1 VRACVR
7 ACCVIQCLRMSTLVA
22 GMQQDNQM
30 PPANF
35 PLDIYA
41 GCLFRI
47 LQVTTLRGMIDAV
60 RQNL

>member
-1 VRACVR
+1 
-7 ACCVIQCLRMSTLVA
+7 MSTLVA

-35 PLDIYA
+35 PLDFYA